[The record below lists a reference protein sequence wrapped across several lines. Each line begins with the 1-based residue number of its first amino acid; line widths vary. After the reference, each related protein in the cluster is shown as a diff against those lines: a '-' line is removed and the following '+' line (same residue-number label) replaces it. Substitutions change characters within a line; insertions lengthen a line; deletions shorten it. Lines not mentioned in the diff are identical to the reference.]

1 MEMTAF
7 PASLSWLT
15 VTYSVTF
22 CPAWSV
28 PPVLLR
34 VTSSADE
41 LADQVTG
48 PPTAVSVICPAE
60 PRTRARLPGDTVRV
74 PAGTDR
80 ADTDVAEVTL
90 EAGAAVDDSGAPGFW
105 ADRGAWVASAII
117 ASPLLPAGAV
127 PAARAESVT

>member
-15 VTYSVTF
+15 ITYSVTF

-34 VTSSADE
+34 VTSAADA

-60 PRTRARLPGDTVRV
+60 PGTRAMLPGDTVRV
-74 PAGTDR
+74 PAGV
-80 ADTDVAEVTL
+80 DVAEATL
-90 EAGAAVDDSGAPGFW
+90 GAGAESAVADSDAPGFW